1 MKIYEIC
8 LMLEYSNVVIYLT
21 RDLSRNIFSPSSM
34 VCQDN
39 VISCLRDW
47 DCVVQIGSCSKNV
60 ILLIE
65 YVNCGMA
72 QEETLSFKHVLAA
85 IPTRHRLSA
94 PIEDISPHLCFIC
107 LLHLANEHGLSIHGC
122 ADLNDLRIHLPPEN
136 HGLQS
141 AVR

>member
-1 MKIYEIC
+1 MAIVCDTANTVGQQLNFLISFPP
-8 LMLEYSNVVIYLT
+8 LLWL
-21 RDLSRNIFSPSSM
+21 
-34 VCQDN
+34 CQDN
-39 VISCLRDW
+39 VISCLRDR

-107 LLHLANEHGLSIHGC
+107 VLHLANEHGLSIHGC
-122 ADLNDLRIHLPPEN
+122 ADLDDLRIHLPPEN

-141 AVR
+141 VSH